1 MHLKGSEKL
10 LIIAGLWLGCIVF
23 AASLISA
30 SPGAAAVFPDRPNQA
45 LPNNASARQNGPAAL
60 GAADVYLPLVIK
72 STPPPAPTP
81 SYTPTPTVPACLTHN
96 GDYEQQLY
104 NLINDIRAENGL
116 VALTVNYSLE
126 VSAGAH
132 SDDMA
137 VNHFI
142 SHTGSDGSTFWERA
156 VRAGYTGRWGGEI
169 IMTANSPQAAV
180 DWWMSDG
187 PHRDMI
193 LSDTND
199 FGAGY
204 AHCTAGYFTVDF
216 GHR

>member
-1 MHLKGSEKL
+1 MRFQIFLKLSIL
-10 LIIAGLWLGCIVF
+10 IVF
-23 AASLISA
+23 LLGFSFGTLNTLLPNS
-30 SPGAAAVFPDRPNQA
+30 GAAFLFSNRPGQ
-45 LPNNASARQNGPAAL
+45 LLASNSRAGQNDPAAA
-60 GAADVYLPLVIK
+60 GAADIYLPLVIK
-72 STPPPAPTP
+72 STPPTPTP
-81 SYTPTPTVPACLTHN
+81 AFTPTPTAPACLTHN
-96 GDYEQQLY
+96 GDFEQQLY
-104 NLINDIRAENGL
+104 DLINDIRAENGL

-132 SDDMA
+132 SEDMA

-169 IMTANSPQAAV
+169 IMTANTPQAAV
-180 DWWMSDG
+180 DWWMGDA

-193 LSDTND
+193 LSDTDD

>member
-1 MHLKGSEKL
+1 MHMKGFQKL
-10 LIIAGLWLGCIVF
+10 LIVAGLLLGCTLGTTLLF
-23 AASLISA
+23 PAGSSAAT
-30 SPGAAAVFPDRPNQA
+30 VFPNGSNQA
-45 LPNNASARQNGPAAL
+45 LPNNASARQNGPAVV

-72 STPPPAPTP
+72 STPPPTPTP
-81 SYTPTPTVPACLTHN
+81 SFTPTPTAPACLTHN
-96 GDYEQQLY
+96 GDFEQQLY
-104 NLINDIRAENGL
+104 DLINDIRAENGL
-116 VALTVNYSLE
+116 VALTENYSLE

-142 SHTGSDGSTFWERA
+142 DHTGSDGSTFWERA

-180 DWWMSDG
+180 NWWMSDG